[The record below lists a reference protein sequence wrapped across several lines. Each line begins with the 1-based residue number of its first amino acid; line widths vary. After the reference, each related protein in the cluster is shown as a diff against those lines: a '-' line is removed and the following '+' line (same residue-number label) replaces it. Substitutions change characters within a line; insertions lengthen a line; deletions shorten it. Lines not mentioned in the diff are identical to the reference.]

1 MKIANHML
9 ATVLAVAMS
18 MTGLLAI
25 NAATADPAVSAAKG
39 PDFETLK
46 KLVGEW
52 QVEAADKSE
61 MNGTIKYQMT
71 SGNSALLETMFPGT
85 PQEMVDVYTRDKNQ
99 LVMTHYCA
107 MGNQPHLRAKP
118 TQGANALK
126 FDFVSAG
133 NLPSVKSPHMHSLK
147 ITFEDDNHIK
157 QEWQSYADGK
167 PSGITVFKLTRK
179 S

>member
-1 MKIANHML
+1 MKVVNHMPAMAL
-9 ATVLAVAMS
+9 AMAMA

-25 NAATADPAVSAAKG
+25 NAAAADPAASPAKG

-52 QVEAADKSE
+52 QVDTGDKSE
-61 MNGTIKYQMT
+61 KNGTIKYQMT
-71 SGNSALLETMFPGT
+71 SGNSVLLETMFPGT
-85 PQEMVDVYTRDKNQ
+85 PQEMVDVYTRDKGQ

-107 MGNQPHLRAKP
+107 IGNQPHLQAT
-118 TQGANALK
+118 TQEANALK

-133 NLPSVKSPHMHSLK
+133 NLQSVKSPHMHSLK
-147 ITFEDDNHIK
+147 ITFVDDNHVK

-167 PSGITVFKLTRK
+167 PSGITVFNLKRK